1 MSARLQDGIWTCKEK
16 QKSNIVMFRIFTSG
30 LLLRLLS
37 FTITKIDNNRFLSI
51 SDINTGLNRLI
62 SDIDFYRFTTSGFTA
77 HVYSCERFELRSH
90 FKRLS
95 LIVRVNVVLNRT
107 VVVDSD

>member
-1 MSARLQDGIWTCKEK
+1 MTV
-16 QKSNIVMFRIFTSG
+16 SNKKA
-30 LLLRLLS
+30 L
-37 FTITKIDNNRFLSI
+37 
-51 SDINTGLNRLI
+51 
-62 SDIDFYRFTTSGFTA
+62 
-77 HVYSCERFELRSH
+77 CERFEPRSR